1 MYHSFGVQAVSSTTF
16 TTTWSTNMNEELD
29 ADYGSLKKFAEVSL
43 NPNYNISLSNPQGWV
58 GELDFNGP
66 ELKFRGNVE
75 ASAEIFLDWV
85 AECFKSRLQQERRQ
99 ERERCLKAVEQSRVV
114 NIIWYPKDCVV
125 SANKVN
131 EIYEFQLNRT
141 LDKLKE
147 LTDD

>member
-1 MYHSFGVQAVSSTTF
+1 M
-16 TTTWSTNMNEELD
+16 
-29 ADYGSLKKFAEVSL
+29 
-43 NPNYNISLSNPQGWV
+43 SNPQGQV

-75 ASAEIFLDWV
+75 ASAEVFMDWL
-85 AECFKSRLQQERRQ
+85 AECFKTRLQQERHQ
-99 ERERCLKAVEQSRVV
+99 ERERCIKAVENSRVV

-147 LTDD
+147 LPDD